1 MKPTH
6 QSSSKSKQQKV
17 HIKQLVL
24 MNDDFNSIDHVIDCL
39 EAICD
44 HDVLQAEQC
53 ALLTHYK
60 GKYEIMSGNIEDL
73 MEYKEDLFMYGLQVN
88 IV

>member
-1 MKPTH
+1 MKPIH
-6 QSSSKSKQQKV
+6 RSSSKAKQQQV

-24 MNDDFNSIDHVIDCL
+24 TNDDFNSIDHVIDCL

-44 HDVLQAEQC
+44 HDALQAEQC

-60 GKYEIMSGNIEDL
+60 GKYSIMSGTIENLTD
-73 MEYKEDLFMYGLQVN
+73 YKEDLSLYGLQVK